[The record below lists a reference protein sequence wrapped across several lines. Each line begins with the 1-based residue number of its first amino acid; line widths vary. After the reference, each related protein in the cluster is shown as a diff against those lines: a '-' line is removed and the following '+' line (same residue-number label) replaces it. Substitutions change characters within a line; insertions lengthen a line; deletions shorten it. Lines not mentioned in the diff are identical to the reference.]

1 MTTAVDRATD
11 KTINKTPDKTP
22 IEKRKALGR
31 GLDSLLPGGPR
42 VVPPSP
48 APTVANVLSNTVAP
62 APRPASPGGTP
73 IGVTPHAASTGTPS
87 IMPPI
92 AAGTSA
98 VAPAARPTDGVIELP
113 LEVIDENPFQPRRDF
128 GDSGLSELTD
138 SIKAVGVLQPIVVR
152 PAKNGRYTL
161 VVGERRIRASKM
173 AGKEAIPAVVRQVS
187 EQQAAEMTIIE
198 NLMREDL
205 NCMEQARGFA
215 TLSQEFGLTQEQIG
229 VRTGCSREKVSNYMR
244 LLKLPQPVQLMLQQ
258 GQLDF
263 SIGRVLLNLLDL
275 SHAQKIAEIAVKKNL
290 SVLQL
295 EDLVFETNVP
305 LQKDTEDQ
313 KSRARWVDPNVRAA
327 QLELERTLGVRV
339 KIRDRKGKG
348 KIVIEYTSLEDF
360 DRILEMLKGKN

>member
-1 MTTAVDRATD
+1 MTT
-11 KTINKTPDKTP
+11 TIEKSTP
-22 IEKRKALGR
+22 EKRKALGR

-42 VVPPSP
+42 AVHPQPPAANSGTSLT
-48 APTVANVLSNTVAP
+48 PTVAPSSSAAP
-62 APRPASPGGTP
+62 VHQPAGAGSPITQ
-73 IGVTPHAASTGTPS
+73 VTS
-87 IMPPI
+87 
-92 AAGTSA
+92 GTSA
-98 VAPAARPTDGVIELP
+98 VAPVLRPSVAEGVTELS
-113 LEVIDENPFQPRRDF
+113 LDLIDENPYQPRRDF
-128 GDSGLSELTD
+128 GDDRLAELTA
-138 SIKAVGVLQPIVVR
+138 SIKSVGVVQPVVVR
-152 PAKNGRYTL
+152 PGKDGRYTL
-161 VVGERRIRASKM
+161 VVGERRCRASKM
-173 AGKEAIPAVVRQVS
+173 AGKERIPAIVRQVS
-187 EQQAAEMTIIE
+187 EEQAAEMTIIE

-263 SIGRVLLNLLDL
+263 SIGRVLLNLLDF

-305 LQKDTEDQ
+305 LQKDGEDQ

-339 KIRDRKGKG
+339 MIRDRKGRG
-348 KIVIEYTSLEDF
+348 TIVIEYANLEDF
-360 DRILEMLKGKN
+360 DRVLEMLKGRN